1 MQGGTAK
8 QQPNMDFS
16 SDSGVVQLTESTK
29 FCFSLFFF
37 PHLIKL
43 VTSCSLC
50 IVLSSC
56 VGIRTA
62 KVGSD

>member
-16 SDSGVVQLTESTK
+16 SDSGVVQLTESK
-29 FCFSLFFF
+29 FCFFS
-37 PHLIKL
+37 HLIKL

-56 VGIRTA
+56 VGITTA
-62 KVGSD
+62 KVGSG

>member
-29 FCFSLFFF
+29 FCFSLFS
-37 PHLIKL
+37 HLIKL